1 LSECSVDVLGAFLR
15 IATNGQTGAR
25 MSPAQTADPIRYGI
39 HFITCD
45 GPKSF

>member
-1 LSECSVDVLGAFLR
+1 
-15 IATNGQTGAR
+15 